1 MPKIPRSIL
10 KTFFEK
16 GDKPAQVHFEAL
28 IDSLVHVTDDR
39 GLIGLRNYD
48 TSLSYVV
55 GDTVLHNGNLY
66 QCNTATAG
74 PMNTAHWNLLQ
85 ALGSVI
91 YMGTWSAASN
101 APVLS
106 DTTGIKGN
114 YFVVTDGA
122 SRNLG
127 SGSLEWNAGDWVIHN
142 GQQWEKVDN
151 TDDKIAANIAFT
163 PDGDIA
169 ATNLQDAV
177 AEVRNDTN
185 TKLGG
190 KTDKVNPAVSGN
202 FAGLSTSGNLT
213 DSSFS
218 PEDFLYKENTIPY
231 TPLTD
236 FHPATKKY
244 VDDAAAAI
252 DMSAKADKISGGGTD
267 GMIAG
272 LDADGN
278 IANTGK
284 QLADFLDK
292 TNANAYSPA
301 HDFNPATKKY
311 VDDSTAALGVSN
323 KADKVTGGTS
333 DGKFAGLNASGNITD
348 SGKSP
353 SDYLDKTNTTAFT
366 PSASYHP
373 ATKKY
378 VDDTATALGISN
390 KADKVTGGTSNGKFA
405 GLNASGN
412 ITDSGKSP
420 SDYLDKT
427 NTTVYT
433 PGADYHPSTKK
444 YVDDRTQRLIVNY
457 TFPTS
462 FQTGSSSFA
471 AIDLLNIVPAV
482 ADVFPSATRIKAK
495 LRVEYQTDTNT
506 TGQAALFNF
515 SDYTT
520 GTIREVPGSLID
532 LPNTQAWR
540 QVVSAEFEVTGGK
553 NYKVI
558 FKALAGNKVKI
569 QGATLILKYE

>member
-1 MPKIPRSIL
+1 MYPAGSDVLLTPQNFSHMPKIPRSIL

-48 TSLSYVV
+48 TTLSYVP

-66 QCNTATAG
+66 QCKTATSG
-74 PMNTAHWNLLQ
+74 PINPAHWNLLQ
-85 ALGSVI
+85 SLGSVI

-106 DTTGIKGN
+106 DATGSKGN
-114 YFVVTDGA
+114 YYVVTDAA

-127 SGSLEWNAGDWVIHN
+127 SGSQEWQAGDWVIHN

-151 TDDKIAANIAFT
+151 TDDKVAADIAFT

-177 AEVRNDTN
+177 TEVRNDTN
-185 TKLGG
+185 SKLSS

-202 FAGLSTSGNLT
+202 FAGLSASGNLT

-231 TPLTD
+231 TPFAD

-244 VDDAAAAI
+244 VDDTAAAI
-252 DMSAKADKISGGGTD
+252 DMSAKADKITGGGTD

-272 LDADGN
+272 LDANGN

-284 QLADFLDK
+284 HLADFLDK
-292 TNANAYSPA
+292 ANTDVYAPA

-311 VDDSTAALGVSN
+311 VDDSATALGVSN

-333 DGKFAGLNASGNITD
+333 NGRFAGLNASGNLTD

-353 SDYLDKTNTTAFT
+353 SDYLDKTNTTA
-366 PSASYHP
+366 
-373 ATKKY
+373 
-378 VDDTATALGISN
+378 
-390 KADKVTGGTSNGKFA
+390 
-405 GLNASGN
+405 
-412 ITDSGKSP
+412 
-420 SDYLDKT
+420 
-427 NTTVYT
+427 YT
-433 PGADYHPSTKK
+433 PAADYHPSTKK
-444 YVDDRTQRLIVNY
+444 YVDDRTRRLIVNY

-462 FQTGSSSFA
+462 FQTGSSNFA
-471 AIDLLNIVPAV
+471 AIDLLNIVPPAS
-482 ADVFPSATRIKAK
+482 DVFANATVIKAK
-495 LRVEYQTDTNT
+495 LRVEYQTDSNT
-506 TGQAALFNF
+506 SGQAGLFNF

-520 GTIREVPGSLID
+520 GTIREVTGSLID
-532 LPNTQAWR
+532 LPNTPAWR

-558 FKALAGNKVKI
+558 FKALSGNKIKI

>member
-48 TSLSYVV
+48 TSLSYVA

-85 ALGSVI
+85 SLGSVI

-106 DTTGIKGN
+106 DATGSKGN
-114 YFVVTDGA
+114 YFVVADTA
-122 SRNLG
+122 SCNLG
-127 SGSLEWNAGDWVIHN
+127 SGSQEWKAGDWVIHN
-142 GQQWEKVDN
+142 GQHWEKVDN
-151 TDDKIAANIAFT
+151 TDEKAASDIAFT

-177 AEVRNDTN
+177 TEVRNDTN
-185 TKLGG
+185 TKLSS

-202 FAGLSTSGNLT
+202 FAGLSASGNMT

-218 PEDFLYKENTIPY
+218 PEDFLYKENTIAY

-244 VDDAAAAI
+244 VDDTTAAI
-252 DMSAKADKISGGGTD
+252 DMSMKADKVTGGGTA

-292 TNANAYSPA
+292 TNATAY
-301 HDFNPATKKY
+301 
-311 VDDSTAALGVSN
+311 
-323 KADKVTGGTS
+323 
-333 DGKFAGLNASGNITD
+333 
-348 SGKSP
+348 
-353 SDYLDKTNTTAFT
+353 T
-366 PSASYHP
+366 PSADYHP
-373 ATKKY
+373 STKKY
-378 VDDTATALGISN
+378 VDDTATALGVPD

-427 NTTVYT
+427 NTTAYS
-433 PGADYHPSTKK
+433 PAASYHPATKK

-462 FQTGSSSFA
+462 FQTGSSNFA
-471 AIDLLNIVPAV
+471 EIDLLNIVPAP
-482 ADVFPSATRIKAK
+482 AEVFPTATSIKAK
-495 LRVEYQTDTNT
+495 LRIEYRTDNATN
-506 TGQAALFNF
+506 GQAGLFNF
-515 SDYTT
+515 SDYVS
-520 GTIREVPGSLID
+520 GTIREVTGSLIEM
-532 LPNTQAWR
+532 PVSATWR
-540 QVVSAEFEVTGGK
+540 QVVSAEFDITGGK

-558 FKALAGNKVKI
+558 FKTLSGFRVRI

>member
-16 GDKPAQVHFEAL
+16 GDKPGQVHFEAL

-48 TSLSYVV
+48 TSLSYVA

-66 QCNTATAG
+66 QCKAATGG
-74 PMNTAHWNLLQ
+74 PMNPAHWNLLQ

-106 DTTGIKGN
+106 DATGSKGN
-114 YFVVTDGA
+114 YFVVTDSA
-122 SRNLG
+122 SCNLG
-127 SGSLEWNAGDWVIHN
+127 SGSQQWKAGDWVIHN

-151 TDDKIAANIAFT
+151 TDDKVAADIAFT

-177 AEVRNDTN
+177 TEVRNDTN
-185 TKLGG
+185 TKLSG

-202 FAGLSTSGNLT
+202 FAGLSASGNLT
-213 DSSFS
+213 DSAFA
-218 PEDFLYKENTIPY
+218 PEDFLYKENTIVY
-231 TPLTD
+231 TPSAD
-236 FHPATKKY
+236 YHPATKKY
-244 VDDAAAAI
+244 VDDTAAAI
-252 DMSAKADKISGGGTD
+252 DMSAKADKITGGGTA

-272 LDADGN
+272 LDGDGN
-278 IANTGK
+278 LANMGK

-292 TNANAYSPA
+292 TNTTSFTPTGDY
-301 HDFNPATKKY
+301 NPATKKY
-311 VDDSTAALGVSN
+311 VDDTASALGVSN
-323 KADKVTGGTS
+323 KADKVS
-333 DGKFAGLNASGNITD
+333 
-348 SGKSP
+348 
-353 SDYLDKTNTTAFT
+353 
-366 PSASYHP
+366 
-373 ATKKY
+373 
-378 VDDTATALGISN
+378 
-390 KADKVTGGTSNGKFA
+390 GGTSNGKFA

-412 ITDSGKSP
+412 LTDSGKSP

-433 PGADYHPSTKK
+433 PSAAYHPSTKK

-462 FQTGSSSFA
+462 FQTGSTNFA
-471 AIDLLNIVPAV
+471 AIDLLNIIPAV
-482 ADVFPSATRIKAK
+482 ADVFPHATTIKAK
-495 LRVEYQTDTNT
+495 LRVEYQTDNNT
-506 TGQAALFNF
+506 SGQAALFNF

-520 GTIREVPGSLID
+520 GTIREVAGSLID

-540 QVVSAEFEVTGGK
+540 QVVTGEFEVTGGK

-558 FKALAGNKVKI
+558 FKTLSGNKVKI